1 MSTLIFYLEFAET
14 HCEKRTEYKAY
25 RDYPGQQAEFDDVL
39 WHGFTINEQP
49 C

>member
-14 HCEKRTEYKAY
+14 HCEKRTEYTAY
-25 RDYPGQQAEFDDVL
+25 RDYPGQQAESDNFLCHDL
-39 WHGFTINEQP
+39 IINGQL